1 MRDNGLLKRLR
12 EKAKRGLRGWPLAT
26 IAFYGPNLSQAT
38 KATETGQP
46 HRHRSRPRSRATA
59 YYRWATAKALLL
71 TFQSFGVSSSRSR
84 RANRRSSAASTYTL
98 LRALSFSRTVE
109 PAHPLR
115 IALAHARLHLGRL
128 ARGVTEVAETLQAT
142 VTRRLD
148 EPTVMLG
155 DLRVNQLSPD
165 RL

>member
-1 MRDNGLLKRLR
+1 LPPPSLASPLKSDSIL
-12 EKAKRGLRGWPLAT
+12 PL
-26 IAFYGPNLSQAT
+26 GDS
-38 KATETGQP
+38 E
-46 HRHRSRPRSRATA
+46 S
-59 YYRWATAKALLL
+59 L
-71 TFQSFGVSSSRSR
+71 TVNVSIFRRYVSSSRSR
-84 RANRRSSAASTYTL
+84 RAHHRSSAASTYTL

-148 EPTVMLG
+148 EPTMMLG

>member
-1 MRDNGLLKRLR
+1 
-12 EKAKRGLRGWPLAT
+12 
-26 IAFYGPNLSQAT
+26 
-38 KATETGQP
+38 
-46 HRHRSRPRSRATA
+46 
-59 YYRWATAKALLL
+59 
-71 TFQSFGVSSSRSR
+71 
-84 RANRRSSAASTYTL
+84 
-98 LRALSFSRTVE
+98 
-109 PAHPLR
+109 LR

-148 EPTVMLG
+148 EPTVMLLG